1 MCVCVW
7 MQREVQRAQEDALSW
22 LTARL
27 EVLEELC
34 PDAEAVTRRMALDE
48 LAHALTTLLSS
59 LDEVRTSR
67 VRLVLRSGADGTA

>member
-27 EVLEELC
+27 EVLEELST
-34 PDAEAVTRRMALDE
+34 DAEAVTRRMALDE
-48 LAHALTTLLSS
+48 LAHTLTTLLSS